1 MRFVSAW
8 LVRKRGILWWRTR
21 TWTVGEA
28 DCRIHVLANP
38 QIEKNLFIILSVIC
52 LSPGASLASR
62 QREPFPKKS
71 PREAWRRAWKD
82 SLGGSREFSLPRLC
96 KAGSLTSPLSPPVP
110 YSTFPSTLL
119 PHRTLWH
126 DWVTH
131 SFSIPH
137 LRSLPGTTGDVWSIQ
152 LATPAL
158 SPVPQVLREGLEH
171 LPETLARGRS
181 LKADGRTLHY
191 PLVHFLRDP
200 TVCQLRDRTVC
211 WGHSWAVEAAPG
223 RDDPRSG
230 LRSRAGRILPVAL
243 GSALRRATPPC
254 GHCPGGS
261 SCCSGN
267 CLHPSPGSGYSP
279 PPPASRARPGKPC
292 LSLREYFPRA
302 QN

>member
-1 MRFVSAW
+1 MAGPGSSLCPASVKQAPSLPPSPLQFLTPPSQA
-8 LVRKRGILWWRTR
+8 LC
-21 TWTVGEA
+21 
-28 DCRIHVLANP
+28 CRIA
-38 QIEKNLFIILSVIC
+38 
-52 LSPGASLASR
+52 
-62 QREPFPKKS
+62 
-71 PREAWRRAWKD
+71 
-82 SLGGSREFSLPRLC
+82 
-96 KAGSLTSPLSPPVP
+96 
-110 YSTFPSTLL
+110 
-119 PHRTLWH
+119 
-126 DWVTH
+126 H
-131 SFSIPH
+131 S
-137 LRSLPGTTGDVWSIQ
+137 GTTGSPTPSPSHICAPC
-152 LATPAL
+152 LAPLGTCGPSSWPL
-158 SPVPQVLREGLEH
+158 QRCPQYPQVLREGLEH